1 MRTLKFIVNKQI
13 ISCDPNCDFSNLIP
27 GTEGYL
33 RAEFS
38 FSPEW
43 DGCAKVAGFWSAMG
57 IEYPPQALTD
67 GVSCMIPAEALKKQ
81 IFKIEILG
89 KNNHGVTLKTN
100 RVVVTQD
107 GGRE

>member
-1 MRTLKFIVNKQI
+1 MRTLKFIVNDQI
-13 ISCDPNCDFSNLIP
+13 ITQDPNCDFNNLVP

-33 RAEFS
+33 KAEFS

-43 DGCAKVAGFWSAMG
+43 KDCVKVAGFWSAMG
-57 IEYPPQALTD
+57 VEYQPQVLAD
-67 GVSCMIPAEALKKQ
+67 GYSCMIPADALKKQ

-89 KNNHGVTLKTN
+89 KKRGGITLKTN
-100 RVVVTQD
+100 RVTVTQD